1 MSKEAIVEK
10 ILSDAGTRAESFVS
24 EQKDK
29 ADDILA
35 EAAEQCKSYIY
46 TFQAETDR
54 MVSDIESRAKTVA
67 ELDARKLMLAK
78 KTELLDRV
86 FDRATEKLVGLDRE
100 TARRLLLGMLGAA
113 EDGDVITLGARQ
125 QGCLDKDD
133 IERFAAE
140 RGISLTLSKTPGN
153 FDGMVLSG
161 KGVDKNL
168 TYGVEISLLRES
180 IETEIAKE
188 IFG

>member
-10 ILSDAGTRAESFVS
+10 ILSDAGIRAESFVS

-46 TFQAETDR
+46 TFQAETDK

-67 ELDARKLMLAK
+67 ELDARKIMLAK

-86 FDRATEKLVGLDRE
+86 FNRAAEKLVELDRE
-100 TARRLLLGMLGAA
+100 TAKRLLLGMLGAA
-113 EDGDVITLGARQ
+113 EDGDIITLGKRQ
-125 QGCLDKDD
+125 QGCLDKED
-133 IERFAAE
+133 IERLAAKK
-140 RGISLTLSKTPGN
+140 GINLALSDEPGN
-153 FDGMVLSG
+153 FDGMILSG
-161 KGVDKNL
+161 NGVDKNL
-168 TYGVEISLLRES
+168 TYGVEIALLRES

>member
-10 ILSDAGTRAESFVS
+10 ILSDAGIRAESFVS
-24 EQKDK
+24 EQKEK

-46 TFQAETDR
+46 TFQAETDK

-67 ELDARKLMLAK
+67 ELDARKIMLAK

-86 FDRATEKLVGLDRE
+86 FNRAVEKLVELDRE

-113 EDGDVITLGARQ
+113 EDGDVITLGKRQ
-125 QGCLDKDD
+125 QGCLDKED
-133 IERFAAE
+133 IERLAAKK
-140 RGISLTLSKTPGN
+140 GISLALSDEPGN
-153 FDGMVLSG
+153 FDGMILSG
-161 KGVDKNL
+161 NGVDKNL
-168 TYGVEISLLRES
+168 TYGVEIALLRES